1 MSRPNLHVVKGRIAR
16 PPGGRAR
23 LRSSLPPST
32 SNQRRANGARDSRA
46 EPGGQ
51 EEVRPLV
58 LLRSSPTTH
67 PPPPHSQ
74 DKPIGWLGTPPTAG
88 STTRACERTRR
99 CFSSAS
105 TPTLAVRV
113 SPPGRGNHCRAS
125 QPAAGSS
132 A

>member
-1 MSRPNLHVVKGRIAR
+1 MWRNAALRGHQ
-16 PPGGRAR
+16 GGRAR

-51 EEVRPLV
+51 EEVRLLV

-99 CFSSAS
+99 CVRLRCSAQILSKKRS
-105 TPTLAVRV
+105 TSCGPR
-113 SPPGRGNHCRAS
+113 P
-125 QPAAGSS
+125 
-132 A
+132 